1 MLFFALIGALTLLAA
16 LAARLGV
23 PGLDDW
29 RACMRWGLAIAL
41 VFTGVDHLL
50 LPVRYLP
57 MLPDFVPYP
66 NEIVALT
73 GLCEIAGAFGLL
85 IPRLRKLAGVMLA
98 IYLVAVFP
106 ANIKNA
112 IEGLSV
118 EGLPSANWYYWA
130 RLPFQPL
137 AVWWSLYAAAV
148 VDWPFGKTSVSR

>member
-1 MLFFALIGALTLLAA
+1 MLAA

-85 IPRLRKLAGVMLA
+85 IPRLRRLAGVMLA
-98 IYLVAVFP
+98 IYFVAVFP

-118 EGLPSANWYYWA
+118 EGLPSANWYYWV

-137 AVWWSLYAAAV
+137 VVWWSLYAAAV
-148 VDWPFGKTSVSR
+148 IDWPFGKTSASR